1 MVQIHFRKVTILL
14 STNLY
19 EVLENVEHP
28 SDSRVK
34 NDQQPMLIELPV
46 WCCRRLSSH
55 AMRLHAWVHFGKYP
69 QDLAGICTM
78 YVVKMGVSALLLQE
92 CLCTV
97 IMLCG
102 VVWGSDLILLQ
113 WCSSTFA
120 PVGSTYES
128 ARDANMSPGSS
139 GGSKFTLP
147 LQVNFCAFP
156 MESFAPL
163 QMQKDGGAY
172 SGCCRRL
179 HVRSCGVT

>member
-97 IMLCG
+97 IMLC
-102 VVWGSDLILLQ
+102 
-113 WCSSTFA
+113 A
-120 PVGSTYES
+120 VG
-128 ARDANMSPGSS
+128 
-139 GGSKFTLP
+139 F
-147 LQVNFCAFP
+147 
-156 MESFAPL
+156 
-163 QMQKDGGAY
+163 
-172 SGCCRRL
+172 
-179 HVRSCGVT
+179 